1 MIWPIVG
8 DYPSRISKSVKRG
21 ERVKREMVSSWINR
35 KPALRVA
42 GGAVAAQH
50 QAAAAIGAETLERG
64 GNAVDAALATSL
76 ALAVLEPWMSGLGG
90 GGLMVV
96 APADGTP
103 PEVIDFSMIGAARRS
118 TRRAIR

>member
-1 MIWPIVG
+1 ME
-8 DYPSRISKSVKRG
+8 G
-21 ERVKREMVSSWINR
+21 EIISSWVNR

-50 QAAAAIGAETLERG
+50 QAAAAIGAEILEQG

-103 PEVIDFSMIGAARRS
+103 PR
-118 TRRAIR
+118 